1 MITVSELN
9 RLCAN
14 TLIEHLGIGFTE
26 ISENGLKARMPVDK
40 RTLQP
45 MGILHGGASLAFAET
60 IAGAGSMA
68 LVDISKFN
76 IVGFQVSAN
85 HIGTISEGFVNAHA
99 TLIHSGARTH
109 IWDIVISADDGRK
122 ISICRV
128 SNMLVEKK

>member
-14 TLIEHLGIGFTE
+14 TLIEHLGIEFTE
-26 ISENGLKARMPVDK
+26 ISEIGLRARMPVDK

-85 HIGTISEGFVNAHA
+85 HVGTVSDGYVYADA
-99 TLIHSGARTH
+99 TLVHNGSRTH
-109 IWDIVISADDGRK
+109 IWDIAITTDDGRK

>member
-9 RLCAN
+9 KLCAN
-14 TLIEHLGIGFTE
+14 TLIEHLGIEFTE
-26 ISENGLKARMPVDK
+26 IGESGLKARMPVDR

-68 LVDISKFN
+68 LADISKFN

-85 HIGTISEGFVNAHA
+85 HVGSVSDGFVYADA
-99 TLIHSGARTH
+99 TLVHNGSRTH
-109 IWDIVISADDGRK
+109 IWDIVIATEDGRK

-128 SNMLVEKK
+128 SNMLVEKQ

>member
-1 MITVSELN
+1 MITISELN

-14 TLIEHLGIGFTE
+14 TLIENLGIEFTDIGE
-26 ISENGLKARMPVDK
+26 DGLKARMPVDK

-45 MGILHGGASLAFAET
+45 MGVLHGGASLAFAET
-60 IAGAGSMA
+60 IAGAGSLA

-85 HIGTISEGFVNAHA
+85 HIGTISEGFVFAHA
-99 TLIHSGARTH
+99 NLIHNGTRTH
-109 IWDIVISADDGRK
+109 IWDIAISAEDGRK

-128 SNMLVEKK
+128 SNMLVENK

>member
-9 RLCAN
+9 KLCAN
-14 TLIEHLGIGFTE
+14 TLIEHLGIEFTE
-26 ISENGLKARMPVDK
+26 IGESGLKARMPVDK

-60 IAGAGSMA
+60 IAGAGSVA

-85 HIGTISEGFVNAHA
+85 HISTISEGFVNAPA
-99 TLIHSGARTH
+99 TLIHNGTRTH
-109 IWDIVISADDGRK
+109 IWDIVITTDDGRK

>member
-9 RLCAN
+9 SLCAN
-14 TLIEHLGIGFTE
+14 TLIEHLGIEFTE
-26 ISENGLKARMPVDK
+26 IGENGLKARMPVDK

-60 IAGAGSMA
+60 IAGAGSLA
-68 LVDISKFN
+68 LVDVSKFN

-85 HIGTISEGFVNAHA
+85 HIGTISEGYVNAHA
-99 TLIHSGARTH
+99 TLTHNGTRTH
-109 IWDIVISADDGRK
+109 IWDVVISADDGRK

>member
-9 RLCAN
+9 KLCAN
-14 TLIEHLGIGFTE
+14 TLIEHLGIEFTE
-26 ISENGLKARMPVDK
+26 IGESGLKARMPVDR

-68 LVDISKFN
+68 LADISKFN
-76 IVGFQVSAN
+76 IVGFQVNAN
-85 HIGTISEGFVNAHA
+85 HVGSVSDGFVYADA
-99 TLIHSGARTH
+99 TLVHNGSRTH
-109 IWDIVISADDGRK
+109 IWDIVIATEDGRK

-128 SNMLVEKK
+128 SNMLVEKQ

>member
-14 TLIEHLGIGFTE
+14 TLIEHLGIEFTE
-26 ISENGLKARMPVDK
+26 IGENGLKARMPVDK

-85 HIGTISEGFVNAHA
+85 HVGTVSDGNVYAVA
-99 TLIHSGARTH
+99 TLVHNGSRTH
-109 IWDIVISADDGRK
+109 IWDIAITSDDGRK